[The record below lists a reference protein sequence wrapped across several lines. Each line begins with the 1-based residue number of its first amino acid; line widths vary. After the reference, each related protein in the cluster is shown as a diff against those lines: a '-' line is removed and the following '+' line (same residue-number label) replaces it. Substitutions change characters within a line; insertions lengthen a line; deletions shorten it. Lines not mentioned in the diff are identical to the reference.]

1 MLLNQ
6 VGEVFNMDTVSEFLT
21 RIRNAGA
28 SRHEK
33 FDVPSSKIRESIAK
47 ILVEE
52 GMLRSY
58 KVAKDSKQGIMRLY
72 LKYDESGS
80 HAISNIARASRP
92 GRRLYVKSDAIPQ
105 VRSGMGFCILSTNK
119 GIMSSRVAQ
128 KSNIGGEL
136 ICKVW

>member
-1 MLLNQ
+1 
-6 VGEVFNMDTVSEFLT
+6 MDTVGEFLT

-33 FDVPSSKIRESIAK
+33 FDIPSSKIRESIAK

-52 GMLRSY
+52 GMLRSF

-72 LKYDESGS
+72 LKYDDNGE
-80 HAISNIARASRP
+80 HVISNLMRSSRP
-92 GRRLYVKSDAIPQ
+92 GRRLYVKCDEIPS

-119 GIMSSRVAQ
+119 GLMSSRSAE
-128 KSNIGGEL
+128 KSKIGGEL

>member
-1 MLLNQ
+1 
-6 VGEVFNMDTVSEFLT
+6 MDTVGEFLT

-28 SRHEK
+28 AKHEK
-33 FDVPSSKIRESIAK
+33 FDIPASKIREAIAK

-72 LKYDESGS
+72 LKYDDVGN
-80 HAISNIARASRP
+80 HMISNIMRASRP
-92 GRRLYVKSDAIPQ
+92 GRRLYVKGESIPL

-119 GIMSSRVAQ
+119 GLMSSRTAEKEKV
-128 KSNIGGEL
+128 GGEL
-136 ICKVW
+136 ICRVW

>member
-1 MLLNQ
+1 
-6 VGEVFNMDTVSEFLT
+6 MDTVGEFLT

-33 FDVPSSKIRESIAK
+33 FDIPSSKIREAIAK

-52 GMLRSY
+52 GMIRSY

-72 LKYDESGS
+72 LKYDDAGE
-80 HAISNIARASRP
+80 HAISSVDRASRP
-92 GRRLYVKSDAIPQ
+92 GRRYYVKSNAIPP

-119 GIMSSRVAQ
+119 GLMSSRVAQ
-128 KSNIGGEL
+128 KNSIGGEL

>member
-1 MLLNQ
+1 
-6 VGEVFNMDTVSEFLT
+6 MDTVGEFLT

-28 SRHEK
+28 AGHEK
-33 FDVPSSKIRESIAK
+33 FDIPSSKEREAIAK

-72 LKYDESGS
+72 LKYNDSGE
-80 HAISNIARASRP
+80 HAISNLARASRP
-92 GRRLYVKSDAIPQ
+92 GRRLYVKSDRIPS

-119 GIMSSRVAQ
+119 GLMSTRAAQ
-128 KSNIGGEL
+128 QNKVGGEL

>member
-1 MLLNQ
+1 
-6 VGEVFNMDTVSEFLT
+6 MDTVGEFLT

-33 FDVPSSKIRESIAK
+33 FDIPSSKMREAIAK

-52 GMLRSY
+52 GMIRSY

-72 LKYDESGS
+72 LKYDDMGE
-80 HAISNIARASRP
+80 HAISNVARASRP
-92 GRRLYVKSDAIPQ
+92 GRRWYVKSDAIPP

-119 GIMSSRVAQ
+119 GLMSSKIAQ
-128 KSNIGGEL
+128 KNSIGGEL
-136 ICKVW
+136 LCKVW

>member
-1 MLLNQ
+1 
-6 VGEVFNMDTVSEFLT
+6 MDTVGEFLT

-33 FDVPSSKIRESIAK
+33 FDIPSSKMREAIAK

-52 GMLRSY
+52 GMIRSY

-72 LKYDESGS
+72 LKYDDMGE
-80 HAISNIARASRP
+80 HAISNVARASRP
-92 GRRLYVKSDAIPQ
+92 GRRWYVKSDAIPS

-119 GIMSSRVAQ
+119 GLMSSKVAQ
-128 KSNIGGEL
+128 KNSIGGEL
-136 ICKVW
+136 LCKVW

>member
-1 MLLNQ
+1 
-6 VGEVFNMDTVSEFLT
+6 MDTVGEFLT

-33 FDVPSSKIRESIAK
+33 FDIPSSKMREAIAK

-52 GMLRSY
+52 GMVRSY

-72 LKYDESGS
+72 LKYDDVGE
-80 HAISNIARASRP
+80 HMISNVARASRP
-92 GRRLYVKSDAIPQ
+92 GRRWYVKGDAIPS

-119 GIMSSRVAQ
+119 GLMSSRTAQ

>member
-1 MLLNQ
+1 
-6 VGEVFNMDTVSEFLT
+6 MDTVGEFLT

-28 SRHEK
+28 AKHEK
-33 FDVPSSKIRESIAK
+33 FDIPASKIREAIAK

-72 LKYDESGS
+72 LKYDDSGE
-80 HAISNIARASRP
+80 HMISSLSRASRP
-92 GRRLYVKSDAIPQ
+92 GRRYYVKGDAIPA
-105 VRSGMGFCILSTNK
+105 VRSGMGFCILSTSK
-119 GIMSSRVAQ
+119 GLMSSRTAAKEKV
-128 KSNIGGEL
+128 GGEL